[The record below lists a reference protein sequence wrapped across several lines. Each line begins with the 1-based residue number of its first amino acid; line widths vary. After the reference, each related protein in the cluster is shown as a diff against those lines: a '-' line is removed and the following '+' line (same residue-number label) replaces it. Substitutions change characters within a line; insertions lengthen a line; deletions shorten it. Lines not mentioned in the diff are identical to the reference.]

1 MTILFSY
8 LNYFSNITFSC
19 SADRPYQ
26 IYVVDVHIKQFDKK
40 ISKDNR
46 KSDRE
51 SLFFQTILHVLPN
64 LNVALH

>member
-40 ISKDNR
+40 YIKTTVSQI
-46 KSDRE
+46 E
-51 SLFFQTILHVLPN
+51 SHYFFQTILHVLPN